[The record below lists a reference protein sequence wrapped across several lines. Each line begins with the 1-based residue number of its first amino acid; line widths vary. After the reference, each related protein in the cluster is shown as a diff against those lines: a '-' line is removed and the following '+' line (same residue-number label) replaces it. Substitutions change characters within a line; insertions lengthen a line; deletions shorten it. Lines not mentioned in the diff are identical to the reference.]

1 MHIFPQK
8 HQSLHTPTGKR
19 WELRCQGDAPPARVW
34 PAVQPWRLRSVKSG
48 GRIKEESKS
57 VTVGFQTGSTGS
69 AGGWRG
75 CAIRGWSARVLAD
88 RARASDHKTPSKQSD
103 GPNMSEEDVGG
114 ADAKLDWVMN
124 SQQTFTR
131 VPGISIKSSLL
142 FACQKISQKMLL
154 ILESNSLFSWREC
167 SLRPSASRPH
177 RTYTAWAAATWLVD
191 GTHVNMRA

>member
-1 MHIFPQK
+1 MHIFPQE
-8 HQSLHTPTGKR
+8 HQSLHTLTGKR

-69 AGGWRG
+69 TDGWRG

-114 ADAKLDWVMN
+114 AAAKLDWVMN

-131 VPGISIKSSLL
+131 VPFNQVVVVVCLSKN
-142 FACQKISQKMLL
+142 FTENA
-154 ILESNSLFSWREC
+154 SNSRIKFLVFMTRMLALTFSE
-167 SLRPSASRPH
+167 SSSPH
-177 RTYTAWAAATWLVD
+177 LH
-191 GTHVNMRA
+191 GMSSCHVIGWWDAR